1 MLGIRFVLICCIN
14 VVIYGEIALFFG
26 FRRDGDWGYG
36 FGFWGVVRGVL
47 SKGRGRMM
55 SGGIRF
61 LSMGGVWNTYGAGAK
76 MEC

>member
-1 MLGIRFVLICCIN
+1 MAKLRCFWIERGV
-14 VVIYGEIALFFG
+14 
-26 FRRDGDWGYG
+26 DWGYG

>member
-1 MLGIRFVLICCIN
+1 M
-14 VVIYGEIALFFG
+14 
-26 FRRDGDWGYG
+26 DWGYG

-61 LSMGGVWNTYGAGAK
+61 LSMGGVWNTYGAGVK
-76 MEC
+76 MER